1 MTQQDLAGLIGYPA
15 AILTTLA
22 FVPQA
27 WQSWRSRDLSGISLP
42 MYGLFTLGVGL
53 WALYGLL
60 IGSLPIMLANL
71 VTLGLAAS
79 VLWLKVTHRE

>member
-1 MTQQDLAGLIGYPA
+1 MTQQDLASLIGYPA

-79 VLWLKVTHRE
+79 VLWLKVMHHE

>member
-1 MTQQDLAGLIGYPA
+1 
-15 AILTTLA
+15 
-22 FVPQA
+22 
-27 WQSWRSRDLSGISLP
+27 
-42 MYGLFTLGVGL
+42 
-53 WALYGLL
+53 L

>member
-1 MTQQDLAGLIGYPA
+1 MTEAELAGWIGYPA
-15 AILTTLA
+15 ATLTTLA

-27 WQSWRSRDLSGISLP
+27 LHCWRTRDLSGISLP
-42 MYGLFTLGVGL
+42 MYSLFTLGVGL

-79 VLWLKVTHRE
+79 VLWLKVMHRE